1 MTAVAGELESLLRP
15 SSVAIVGASEDV
27 FTYSGAPV
35 GNLLRS
41 GYTGKIFP
49 VNLSRPTVQGLPA
62 YRSVLDVPDEIETV
76 VIAVP
81 TAAVL
86 PVLEECAGRG
96 IRTATIVS
104 SGFGEDA
111 AGPAGAARAAELS
124 AFIERTGVR
133 VLGPNTAGLVNLLD
147 GYVPRAATNGLDP
160 ERLHAGGIALVTQ
173 SGALSNTVFNRAQ
186 ANGVGIGLAVAT
198 GGQIDV
204 DVWEIAS
211 FALSDRRIRAVALIV
226 ETVDPQALERLVEQ
240 ATSLEKGI
248 VLLRLGRSEAGR
260 RAVLTHSGS
269 LAGDDAVQSAA
280 MRQLGVI
287 DVDELDDVWQVA
299 HLIETWG
306 VAKAPVSGL
315 GVVALSGG
323 EGALIADCCAAC
335 GLELAG
341 TTEAFGDV
349 IAANFEFAAASNPFD
364 PSGEVIGKPEK
375 VKIALRAFVEK
386 NEFSDVLIASPVL
399 RPEIAAR
406 QYADLGEIV
415 AEPRPRI
422 CLSYWPAGDLTDE
435 QAGLLRAT
443 GLPVLPSSRAALRAL
458 AAYGSPASRPPVVVR
473 ADDDGGRAETV
484 EPDATY
490 LTVRQHFARLGLD
503 FRPAELV
510 GSLEEALEAAER
522 IGLPVVMKA
531 NVASS
536 THKLAN
542 GLLALDLTSL
552 EQVRAAYPSLVS
564 AGEHFAADGIVVEG
578 LARGQV
584 QVLVGAHR
592 DPGFG
597 AVVMFGSGGSMVEHL
612 GDAALLVVR
621 YACAE
626 DWQAV
631 VERTGAGSY
640 LAGHSPQAVTQLAE
654 IAKSVGEWFA
664 ASPGISSLDL
674 NPLVVD
680 VVDGRVTCVDARVA

>member
-15 SSVAIVGASEDV
+15 SSVAVIGASEDV

-35 GNLLRS
+35 GNLLRT
-41 GYTGKIFP
+41 GYAGKVFP

-62 YRSVLDVPDEIETV
+62 YRSVLDIPDDVDTV

-81 TAAVL
+81 TPAVL
-86 PVLEECAGRG
+86 PVLDECAQRG
-96 IRTATIVS
+96 IRTATVVS

-147 GYVPRAATNGLDP
+147 NYVPRAATNGLDP
-160 ERLHAGGIALVTQ
+160 ERLRAGGIALVTQ

-186 ANGVGIGLAVAT
+186 AHGVGIGLAVAT

-211 FALSDRRIRAVALIV
+211 FALSDPRIAAVSLIV
-226 ETVDPQALERLVEQ
+226 ETVDARALERLVVQ
-240 ATSLEKGI
+240 AASHEKGI

-260 RAVLTHSGS
+260 RAVMTHSGS

-280 MRQLGVI
+280 MRQLGVV

-299 HLIETWG
+299 HLIENWG
-306 VAKAPVSGL
+306 VAKTPVTGL

-341 TTEAFGDV
+341 TTDAFARV
-349 IAANFEFAAASNPFD
+349 ISANFEFAAASNPFD

-386 NEFSDVLIASPVL
+386 NGFSDVLIASPVL

-406 QYADLGEIV
+406 QYADLAEIV

-422 CLSYWPAGDLTDE
+422 CLSYWQAGDLTDG
-435 QAGLLRAT
+435 QAALLQAT
-443 GLPVLPSSRAALRAL
+443 GLPVFPSSRAALRAL
-458 AAYGSPASRPPVVVR
+458 AAYGSSASRPPAVVR
-473 ADDDGGRAETV
+473 ADDTGGRAEV
-484 EPDATY
+484 VAPDATY
-490 LTVRQHFARLGLD
+490 LVVRDHFVHLGLE
-503 FRPAELV
+503 FPPAELV
-510 GSLEEALEAAER
+510 GSLEEALAAAER

-542 GLLALDLTSL
+542 GLLALNLTSPEEIEAAYPRL
-552 EQVRAAYPSLVS
+552 VRAAERF
-564 AGEHFAADGIVVEG
+564 GADGIVVEG

-584 QVLVGAHR
+584 EVLIGAHR
-592 DPGFG
+592 DTDFG

-612 GDAALLVVR
+612 GDATLLVVR
-621 YACAE
+621 YARDE
-626 DWQAV
+626 DWRAL
-631 VERTGAGSY
+631 VETTGAGSY
-640 LAGHSPQAVTQLAE
+640 LAEQSPQAATRLTQ
-654 IAKSVGEWFA
+654 IARSVGEWFA
-664 ASPGISSLDL
+664 ASPGVSGVDL

-680 VVDGRVTCVDARVA
+680 LVGGGVTCVDARVA